1 MAEIE
6 ILPWDPADN
15 LETEEDI
22 AACLEA
28 EYEDYDLDLMAE
40 VMDSIAR
47 SKAGMGLSKKWA
59 GPDGPIGAYVRE
71 ESRKSLESY
80 RSQPNNLR
88 EDANQE
94 EDVARGGYAN
104 RQLFEL
110 VQNSA
115 DALAKS
121 EGEYIWIRLTPTHL
135 YCADSGQPIDRN
147 GARALLFSHLSSKR
161 GTSEIGRFGL
171 GFKSV
176 LGVTD
181 TPEFFSR
188 SGSFRFDR
196 SRSVKLLSPI
206 APDIERY
213 PVLRLAEP
221 INPWPDIEA
230 DPNLREMAYWA
241 TNIVRLPL
249 KPGAHQ
255 RLDKQ
260 IEMFPPEFLLFT
272 EHVKRLVLQTDTRE
286 VPRVV
291 TLTHE
296 DERWILDDAGNKSR
310 WMIERRL
317 HKLSPDA
324 KSDSRSLDDADEVPI
339 WWAAP
344 IDRLNEPGKFW
355 AFFPTLT
362 TSLLAGIL
370 NAPWKT
376 NEDRQNLLSGV
387 YNDELIDAAASMV
400 ADTLPKLQTED
411 DPARHLDVLPR
422 REEPWDTH
430 HSKQLRDRLYSSLK
444 GREIVP
450 DQEGKLRNLS
460 DISYPPRELT
470 PDRQM
475 DFAPFERWAGHIAKD
490 WLHHS
495 VLTNNR
501 TVRLAR
507 LDQLYSYHSN
517 TTSSQLPRASVSQW
531 LEALVENA
539 KRVPETICYLD
550 EYAQDLDWNATKLAE
565 TKASF
570 EQFVIQSSQAAIQT
584 ASLIPQ
590 HVRERSYLGTIVLT
604 ADERWVAPDPENI
617 RLSGGDISAGS
628 KAVHPELEADKETLR
643 ASDGVGYQASVSGDG
658 VQGFGLSH
666 VELETIPILG
676 VTKPIQGTN
685 R

>member
-59 GPDGPIGAYVRE
+59 GPDGLIGAYVRE

-121 EGEYIWIRLTPTHL
+121 DGEYIWIRLTPTHL

-196 SRSVKLLSPI
+196 ARSVKLLSPI

-291 TLTHE
+291 TLTLK
-296 DERWILDDAGNKSR
+296 DDQWILDHAGKK
-310 WMIERRL
+310 M
-317 HKLSPDA
+317 
-324 KSDSRSLDDADEVPI
+324 
-339 WWAAP
+339 
-344 IDRLNEPGKFW
+344 
-355 AFFPTLT
+355 
-362 TSLLAGIL
+362 
-370 NAPWKT
+370 
-376 NEDRQNLLSGV
+376 
-387 YNDELIDAAASMV
+387 
-400 ADTLPKLQTED
+400 
-411 DPARHLDVLPR
+411 
-422 REEPWDTH
+422 
-430 HSKQLRDRLYSSLK
+430 
-444 GREIVP
+444 
-450 DQEGKLRNLS
+450 
-460 DISYPPRELT
+460 
-470 PDRQM
+470 
-475 DFAPFERWAGHIAKD
+475 
-490 WLHHS
+490 
-495 VLTNNR
+495 
-501 TVRLAR
+501 
-507 LDQLYSYHSN
+507 
-517 TTSSQLPRASVSQW
+517 
-531 LEALVENA
+531 
-539 KRVPETICYLD
+539 
-550 EYAQDLDWNATKLAE
+550 
-565 TKASF
+565 
-570 EQFVIQSSQAAIQT
+570 
-584 ASLIPQ
+584 
-590 HVRERSYLGTIVLT
+590 
-604 ADERWVAPDPENI
+604 
-617 RLSGGDISAGS
+617 
-628 KAVHPELEADKETLR
+628 
-643 ASDGVGYQASVSGDG
+643 
-658 VQGFGLSH
+658 
-666 VELETIPILG
+666 
-676 VTKPIQGTN
+676 
-685 R
+685 